1 MPAFVPAV
9 IPIAV
14 GVARIAPNL
23 KALSEDALT
32 ENSLTVCGFDVG
44 LTETHPPNALH
55 VGGRDHLIVRAAVQ
69 RDPAMRATVDAMSR
83 AVIRSLEALADAE

>member
-1 MPAFVPAV
+1 MPAFVPTV

-14 GVARIAPNL
+14 GEAWIAPNL
-23 KALSEDALT
+23 KTLSKNALT
-32 ENSLTVCGFDVG
+32 EHTVPLCRIDLC
-44 LTETHPPNALH
+44 LTEPHPANALH
-55 VGGRDHLIVRAAVQ
+55 IGCRDHLIVRAAVQ